1 MKLLEPNGWAKSVLR
16 LFLCAGAAT
25 MLHGDTI
32 VATYM
37 AAGVESVITS
47 DTSKPAL
54 CGSSTECWV
63 GEETFTGVTLPTSTT
78 GTFTTNFDS
87 ASDLFYSTGG
97 LTAPITGNYQLGS
110 SDTGSPLT
118 DHAADQYGGAGGT
131 GNYPELLDT
140 ATSAESYTLTLTDTG
155 LPGVNYFGLWVSAL
169 DAGNQIQFYDGANL
183 VYTLTPAA
191 IEAAIGGCTKAG
203 GFCGNPNT
211 DTFYQQNPDQQYVFL
226 NFYDVTGYFTSIT
239 FTETLAAPSSGF
251 ETDNQTVAYLSTI
264 TTIGTS
270 LTPEPGSFGLLSLGT
285 LALIGLR
292 RRSARRCRIWLRL
305 PVHKECGRQRPPKRS
320 DY

>member
-1 MKLLEPNGWAKSVLR
+1 
-16 LFLCAGAAT
+16 

-32 VATYM
+32 VTTYM
-37 AAGVESVITS
+37 AADVESVITS

-54 CGSSTECWV
+54 CGSSTTCWV
-63 GEETFTGVTLPTSTT
+63 GEETFTSVTLPTTT
-78 GTFTTNFDS
+78 SGNFTTNFES
-87 ASDLFYSTGG
+87 GSDLYYSTGAP
-97 LTAPITGNYQLGS
+97 TATITGTYQLGS

-155 LPGVNYFGLWVSAL
+155 LLGVNYFGLWVSAL
-169 DAGNQIQFYDGANL
+169 DAGNQIQFYDGTTL
-183 VYTLTPAA
+183 VYTLSPAA
-191 IEAAIGGCTKAG
+191 IEAAVGGCTVAG
-203 GFCGNPNT
+203 GYCGNPNT
-211 DTFYQQNPDQQYVFL
+211 GTFHNQNPDQQYVFL

-251 ETDNQTVAYLSTI
+251 ETDNQTVAYISSI
-264 TTIGTS
+264 VPIGTVF
-270 LTPEPGSFGLLSLGT
+270 TPEPGSFVLLSLGT

-292 RRSARRCRIWLRL
+292 RRSARRCCIWLRL
-305 PVHKECGRQRPPKRS
+305 PIHKECRMQRLPERS
-320 DY
+320 DC